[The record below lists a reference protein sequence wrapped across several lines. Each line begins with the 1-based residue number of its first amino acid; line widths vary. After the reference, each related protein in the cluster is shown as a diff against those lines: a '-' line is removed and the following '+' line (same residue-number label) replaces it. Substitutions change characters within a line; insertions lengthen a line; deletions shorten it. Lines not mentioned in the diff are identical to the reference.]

1 MFLKDM
7 SDKMKLNII
16 KICLIALTIGGLVF
30 LYDTF
35 KAGKKAIK
43 LEQHDL
49 YILPEV
55 IIDG

>member
-1 MFLKDM
+1 
-7 SDKMKLNII
+7 MKLNII
-16 KICLIALTIGGLVF
+16 KICLIALTIVSLVF

-35 KAGKKAIK
+35 KIDKKAIK